1 MNKSVALRVRM
12 TEQEAATCHAAMAR
26 LQLTEIST
34 FVRWALANSCAQV
47 LGTAA
52 TGAAKPKVAP
62 KPKPAPVP
70 AAKPAEPSLSA
81 LLGVPLYS
89 HDSGVARPAE
99 VVEDDSWA

>member
-1 MNKSVALRVRM
+1 M

-47 LGTAA
+47 LGT
-52 TGAAKPKVAP
+52 TPTSAAKQKPAP
-62 KPKPAPVP
+62 KPKPAP
-70 AAKPAEPSLSA
+70 AAKPVEPSLST

-89 HDSGVARPAE
+89 HDSGVARPVE
-99 VVEDDSWA
+99 TVEDDSWA